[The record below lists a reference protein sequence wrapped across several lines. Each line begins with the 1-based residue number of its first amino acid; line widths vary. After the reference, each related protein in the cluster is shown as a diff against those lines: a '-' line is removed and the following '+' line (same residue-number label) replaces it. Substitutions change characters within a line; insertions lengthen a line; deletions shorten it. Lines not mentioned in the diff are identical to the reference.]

1 MEQEETTV
9 LEGQEN
15 AEGTPDV
22 FGEGFD
28 SDWGEPVF
36 DDGQGGK
43 DPVAVDF
50 DEMPESE
57 GEEADADQQEAEE
70 PEGESADALPESESQ
85 GEEVSEPDRAETFTL
100 RHLGEDRE
108 VNRDE
113 VVTLAQ
119 KGLDYD
125 RIREKWDGVKD
136 DVSRL
141 RMYEDF
147 LGELANAR
155 GGEGDI
161 KAKIESLIDE
171 TRIRTMIAKAEA
183 EGREL
188 SPAAAAAQ
196 AIRVRTEFTPAGAVP
211 AQDTEEVR
219 QERVRQDIARFRD
232 AYPET
237 KMEEIPNEVWQ
248 EVDRTGGDLL
258 GCYQRF
264 ENRKLKDEL
273 KALKK
278 ELEGTNQQ
286 KKNKARST
294 GSMRSEGSGKAKD
307 PFTDGWD
314 AMTF

>member
-15 AEGTPDV
+15 AEWTPDV

-36 DDGQGGK
+36 DDGQGGG

-70 PEGESADALPESESQ
+70 PEGEKADSLPESESQ

-100 RHLGEDRE
+100 RHLGEERE

-119 KGLDYD
+119 KGMDYD
-125 RIREKWDGVKD
+125 RIREKWDGIKD
-136 DVSRL
+136 DVQRL

-147 LGELANAR
+147 LGRLAQAR
-155 GGEGDI
+155 GGSGNLAEDI
-161 KAKIESLIDE
+161 EALIDE
-171 TRIRTMIAKAEA
+171 TNTRTLIAQAEA

-188 SPAAAAAQ
+188 TPAAAAAQ
-196 AIRVRTEFTPAGAVP
+196 AVKMRTGFVPAGTAADP
-211 AQDTEEVR
+211 EEAR
-219 QERVRQDIARFRD
+219 AEKGQKEIARFLE
-232 AYPET
+232 AYPDVKAED
-237 KMEEIPNEVWQ
+237 IPKEVW
-248 EVDRTGGDLL
+248 EDVNRNDGDLL
-258 GCYQRF
+258 GSYQRY

-273 KALKK
+273 KNLKK
-278 ELEGTNQQ
+278 ELEDVKQQ
-286 KKNKARST
+286 KKNKTRST

-307 PFTDGWD
+307 PFMDGWD